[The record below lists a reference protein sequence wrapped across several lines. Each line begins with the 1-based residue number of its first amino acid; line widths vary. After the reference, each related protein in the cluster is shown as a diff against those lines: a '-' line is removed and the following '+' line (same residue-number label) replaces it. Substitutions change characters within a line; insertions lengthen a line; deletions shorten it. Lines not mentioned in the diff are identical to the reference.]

1 MARRRGQ
8 RAAGGDPRPPA
19 RTRRDRRRDLRI
31 ASRHAPRSAHG
42 KGVRTMKH
50 KLLPLIGLTAVI
62 AAVTAAVAFAAVH
75 ATGGFGGYGS
85 MMGGSGYSMMGP
97 HGVQSSWY
105 LERSGPVTDIATART
120 QAQKFADRLGLRT
133 DEVMQFTDNFYVLL
147 VDQQGKPAAEV
158 LVDPET
164 GAVTLE
170 YGPAMMWN
178 TKYGMMSGTGTASGG
193 YGGMMGSGG
202 MMGGSV
208 TGSVR
213 AGMGGMMSGMMGSYG
228 GRATW
233 TPGTTAG
240 SVDVTQARNLANTWL
255 AKRGSGLTTG
265 DVDALPG
272 YYTFE
277 VLKDGRI
284 GSMLSV
290 NATTGAG
297 FYHLWHGTFVAKEG

>member
-1 MARRRGQ
+1 
-8 RAAGGDPRPPA
+8 
-19 RTRRDRRRDLRI
+19 
-31 ASRHAPRSAHG
+31 
-42 KGVRTMKH
+42 MKH

-85 MMGGSGYSMMGP
+85 MMGGSRYSMMGP
-97 HGVQSSWY
+97 DGARSSWY
-105 LERSGPVTDIATART
+105 LQGSGPVTDIAAART
-120 QAQKFADRLGLRT
+120 QAQKFADRLGLKT
-133 DEVMQFTDNFYVLL
+133 DEVMQFTNNFYVLL
-147 VDQQGKPAAEV
+147 VDQQGKPATEV

-178 TKYGMMSGTGTASGG
+178 TKYGMSGITTGTPSGG
-193 YGGMMGSGG
+193 YGGMMSRGG

-208 TGSVR
+208 TGGVR
-213 AGMGGMMSGMMGSYG
+213 AGMGGMMSAMMGSYG

-233 TPGTTAG
+233 TPRTATG
-240 SVDVTQARNLANTWL
+240 SVDVAEARNLADNWL
-255 AKRGSGLTTG
+255 AKQGGGLTTG

-277 VLKDGRI
+277 VLKDGKI
-284 GSMLSV
+284 SSMLSV
-290 NATTGAG
+290 NATTGAVI
-297 FYHLWHGTFVAKEG
+297 YHWWHGTFVAREG